1 MFQNWNGSI
10 DDFIPENAFRKR
22 EHGYYAKCYSS
33 SSKRI
38 LWQSPKDIPQE
49 ELNFLRRTFK
59 RHEERYITQYSPNR
73 EKVSSR
79 EVDEKYEERRR
90 VFDEKEKL
98 AKTKKKQLNERQK
111 IRKLNHIVP
120 EKKQLNERR
129 ELQRLN
135 QMLAESRDAWIWRQ
149 RHEAMT

>member
-10 DDFIPENAFRKR
+10 DDFIPENTFRKR

-73 EKVSSR
+73 EKVSER

-90 VFDEKEKL
+90 VFDEKESL
-98 AKTKKKQLNERQK
+98 PRP
-111 IRKLNHIVP
+111 RKSSLMNA
-120 EKKQLNERR
+120 RR
-129 ELQRLN
+129 YESLITLYQRR
-135 QMLAESRDAWIWRQ
+135 SRSTNAGNYNGLIKC
-149 RHEAMT
+149 